1 MEAYSARSAVRG
13 VCHGTRTMKKLLIA
27 ALLATGLTL
36 IMDAKASAEW
46 PVSSGIGIN
55 SCRPVSRWKGYWKN
69 LSNGPLYDYSPYFAA
84 KYSYL
89 PGAGEFQWRPEVHG
103 RFGQNTPYGYGAPPA
118 WGQ

>member
-13 VCHGTRTMKKLLIA
+13 VFPETRTMKKLLVA

-46 PVSSGIGIN
+46 PISGIGIKT
-55 SCRPVSRWKGYWKN
+55 CRPVTRWKGYWKN
-69 LSNGPLYDYSPYFAA
+69 PTTGPLYDYSPYFAA

-89 PGAGEFQWRPEVHG
+89 PGAAEFQWRPELHSHMGHAV
-103 RFGQNTPYGYGAPPA
+103 PYGYGAPPA